1 MTGFVALLR
10 RELWEHRSLI
20 IVPLVLAGLV
30 LSGSLYGLVR
40 GTSLIGAAAHSSHIE
55 DVLTDPRADQIVAA
69 GYLGFSAV
77 FGCVLFVVVLLYLAD
92 CLYADRRD
100 RSILFWK
107 SLPVSDTATVL
118 SKLTTGL
125 VVAPALTLV
134 IAFATTILIAI
145 MATIALASWGI
156 SGASVLWSPLPILQ
170 AMLTV
175 PAIAGLILLWYAPLA
190 AWFALASA
198 FAPRAP
204 LMWTALPP
212 LALIV
217 FEQVTLQTTRFAE
230 FLGERMSGVYPR
242 IFNTHEFVG
251 VGMHDDA
258 VRITQPAL
266 GDILAY
272 LTSLDVWGGIVVAA
286 VFTVGAIALRRY
298 RDET

>member
-55 DVLTDPRADQIVAA
+55 DVLTDPQAEELLAV
-69 GYLGFSAV
+69 GYLFASAV
-77 FGCVLFVVVLLYLAD
+77 FGIVVFVVVLLYLAD

-125 VVAPALTLV
+125 VVAPALALV

-145 MATIALASWGI
+145 MVTIALSAWGI
-156 SGASVLWSPLPILQ
+156 SGASVLWSPLPMLRAI
-170 AMLTV
+170 LTV
-175 PAIAGLILLWYAPLA
+175 PAITGLVLLWYAPLA
-190 AWFALASA
+190 AWFVLASA

-212 LALIV
+212 LALMVLEPI
-217 FEQVTLQTTRFAE
+217 TLDTTRFAE
-230 FLGERMSGVYPR
+230 FLGERMSAVYPR
-242 IFNTHEFVG
+242 IFNTDEFVG
-251 VGMHDDA
+251 FGVHDDA

-266 GDILAY
+266 SNIVAY
-272 LTSLDVWGGIVVAA
+272 LTSLDVWGGVAVAA
-286 VFTVGAIALRRY
+286 VFTVAAIALRRY

>member
-1 MTGFVALLR
+1 MTAFVALLR

-40 GTSLIGAAAHSSHIE
+40 GTSLIGAAAHSSEIE
-55 DVLTDPRADQIVAA
+55 EALGDPRADQIIAA

-118 SKLTTGL
+118 SKLATGL

-145 MATIALASWGI
+145 MGTIALSVWGI

-170 AMLTV
+170 SMLTV
-175 PAIAGLILLWYAPLA
+175 PAIGGLILLWYAPVA
-190 AWFALASA
+190 AWFVLASA

-217 FEQVTLQTTRFAE
+217 LEQVTLQTTRFAE
-230 FLGERMSGVYPR
+230 FLGERMSAVYPR
-242 IFNTHEFVG
+242 IFNADEFAGYG
-251 VGMHDDA
+251 VRDGAIM
-258 VRITQPAL
+258 ITRPAL
-266 GDILAY
+266 SDVFAY
-272 LTSLDVWGGIVVAA
+272 LTSLDVWGGVAVAA
-286 VFTVGAIALRRY
+286 VFTVAAIALRRY